1 MLVFTFY
8 CTLTRSLLFMIVKKR
23 PRKQKG
29 APADD
34 VALAKLRPRHSHN
47 SGAFGGRD
55 VIMSI
60 AEDSH
65 VGPNGSQIGAYIHPQ
80 HLDF

>member
-8 CTLTRSLLFMIVKKR
+8 CTLTRSLLLVIVKKR

-34 VALAKLRPRHSHN
+34 VALAKLRPRHSHSFDN
-47 SGAFGGRD
+47 VGGRD
-55 VIMSI
+55 VIMST
-60 AEDSH
+60 EDTH
-65 VGPNGSQIGAYIHPQ
+65 VRPNCSQIGMYLHLY

>member
-1 MLVFTFY
+1 
-8 CTLTRSLLFMIVKKR
+8 MIAKKR

-34 VALAKLRPRHSHN
+34 VALAKLRPRHSHSSDN
-47 SGAFGGRD
+47 VGGRD
-55 VIMSI
+55 VIMFS
-60 AEDSH
+60 EDIR
-65 VGPNGSQIGAYIHPQ
+65 VGSSVSQIGMYIHPQ

>member
-1 MLVFTFY
+1 
-8 CTLTRSLLFMIVKKR
+8 MIVKKR

-34 VALAKLRPRHSHN
+34 VALAKLRPRHSHS
-47 SGAFGGRD
+47 SGNVGGRD
-55 VIMSI
+55 VIMST
-60 AEDSH
+60 EDTH
-65 VGPNGSQIGAYIHPQ
+65 VGSSDSQIGMYIHPY